1 MAACVGFAPAVVPA
15 NELGLSAYTGD
26 KPNLHEKNKE
36 RKTVFVDA
44 YSAIGMRQRLGISLA
59 NNQLIHFTN
68 IIL

>member
-36 RKTVFVDA
+36 KKTKTHSTVFVDA
-44 YSAIGMRQRLGISLA
+44 YSEIGMRQRLLGSLEF
-59 NNQLIHFTN
+59 L
-68 IIL
+68 